1 VIALNWCVDVNATTT
16 EGSPQPNP
24 FLNPNPNSKQ
34 VDLDDNPL
42 ANRHDYSSGE
52 AVIGMRKLVEAL
64 KVRSP
69 PLLLLLLEVRVEK
82 STHLDFRVQGR
93 VRVKIRVRVTQL
105 CAGLA

>member
-1 VIALNWCVDVNATTT
+1 VDVNATTT

-52 AVIGMRKLVEAL
+52 AVIGMRKLVEAI
-64 KVRSP
+64 KVRSL
-69 PLLLLLLEVRVEK
+69 PLLLLL
-82 STHLDFRVQGR
+82 SCLDREE
-93 VRVKIRVRVTQL
+93 
-105 CAGLA
+105 A